1 MKKIN
6 LDRDAHCGNT
16 PIPAGEYNVSVRM
29 DSRQINL
36 EGQGRDFELN
46 AIRRPSRGMVRFPD
60 VHFSPS
66 GGLNNWTLLVKTPKL
81 GEYLTTISY
90 NSCGR

>member
-1 MKKIN
+1 MKNIY
-6 LDRDAHCGNT
+6 LDRNAHCGNT
-16 PIPAGEYNVSVRM
+16 SIPAGEYSVSIRL

-46 AIRRPSRGMVRFPD
+46 AIKRPSKGVVRSPD

-66 GGLNNWTLLVKTPKL
+66 GGLNTWALIVKTPKL
-81 GEYLTTISY
+81 GEYFTTISY
-90 NSCGR
+90 LQS